1 MRVYESVEDVVR
13 LRALLLASTV
23 VFALPQGLRIE
34 RDPRKCVP
42 PGESACLG
50 ASEGYSTSRAG
61 LWHAR
66 ALLSVQRLH
75 LQRFGATRFAIMV
88 IGAEIPVPDGL
99 VSPASS

>member
-50 ASEGYSTSRAG
+50 ASEGYSTRAG